1 MTLPHGA
8 VVSLQCVIVV
18 FPDHTNFLVAY
29 VLNPTFHMSTFVG
42 SIFSDYQVLRV
53 RLIELAGIP
62 TCSSIYKNN
71 NMKMSCFCVGI
82 SFQHR
87 LTLILPRL
95 EIYILKQYR
104 SRSAGSWWKPADQ
117 DQYCFLSVFEF
128 TVMV

>member
-1 MTLPHGA
+1 MALPHGA
-8 VVSLQCVIVV
+8 VVGLQCVIVV

-42 SIFSDYQVLRV
+42 FFPDHEVLRV

-71 NMKMSCFCVGI
+71 NMKMNCFCVGT

-104 SRSAGSWWKPADQ
+104 SRSAGS
-117 DQYCFLSVFEF
+117 
-128 TVMV
+128 